1 MGLRTRESIRA
12 LQKSEKLPAT
22 GRLDPQTA
30 GKLGVN
36 PESIRRNAD
45 GAKRRTVEG
54 KAGNQVAKGKPW
66 AGTILVKTARRT
78 STLPKVSS
86 AADPENNREKRRE
99 DGLREQ

>member
-12 LQKSEKLPAT
+12 FQKSEKLPAT

-54 KAGNQVAKGKPW
+54 KAGNQVAEGKPW
-66 AGTILVKTARRT
+66 AGTILAKTARRT

-99 DGLREQ
+99 NGLREQ